1 MQALLS
7 QGSQPSPSGL
17 PSQRPTLRVRRA
29 AAPQPVDVT
38 TEAFVH
44 APVLA
49 DEVAR
54 EAAAQATASLDSA
67 ALLRGQ
73 KVVEISHNGFVYR
86 LQATKLGKLILTK

>member
-29 AAPQPVDVT
+29 VAPQPVDVT
-38 TEAFVH
+38 AEAFVH

-67 ALLRGQ
+67 ASLRGQ

>member
-17 PSQRPTLRVRRA
+17 TSHRPTLRVRRA
-29 AAPQPVDVT
+29 ATPQPVALAA
-38 TEAFVH
+38 EAFVH

-54 EAAAQATASLDSA
+54 EAAALSTASLDSA